1 MTKRLGWVRAALLAM
16 GLALAGNALA
26 IDTEHDFA
34 DPVLQSRY
42 ENITRELRCLV
53 CQNETIA
60 DSNATLAVDLRREV
74 HKMIADGK
82 SDQEIKD
89 FMLAR
94 YGDFVLYKPRL
105 TGKNLLL
112 WAAPVLFLLFGVF
125 AAVRF
130 IRKRAEEADIATE
143 TDQAGSEAGKS

>member
-1 MTKRLGWVRAALLAM
+1 MKPLHFIRAAVVAV
-16 GLALAGNALA
+16 GIALAGHALA
-26 IDTEHDFA
+26 IDTERDFA
-34 DPVLQSRY
+34 DPVLQERY
-42 ENITRELRCLV
+42 EGVIKELRCLV

-74 HKMIADGK
+74 HEMIAAGK
-82 SDQEIKD
+82 SEQEIKD

-105 TGKNLLL
+105 SGKNLVL
-112 WAAPVLFLLFGVF
+112 WAAPALMLLFGVF

-143 TDQAGSEAGKS
+143 TDKAGPEAGQS

>member
-1 MTKRLGWVRAALLAM
+1 VIGRGLLRAALMALAIAM
-16 GLALAGNALA
+16 AGNALA

-34 DPVLQSRY
+34 DPVLQARY
-42 ENITRELRCLV
+42 EGITRELRCLV

-74 HKMIADGK
+74 HRMIADGK

-112 WAAPVLFLLFGVF
+112 WAAPALFLLFGVF

-130 IRKRAEEADIATE
+130 IKRRAEEVDIATE
-143 TDQAGSEAGKS
+143 TDQAGPEAGKS

>member
-1 MTKRLGWVRAALLAM
+1 VTRPGFVRAALVAV

-74 HKMIADGK
+74 HRMIADGK

-105 TGKNLLL
+105 TGKNFLL
-112 WAAPVLFLLFGVF
+112 WSAPVLFLLFGVF

-130 IRKRAEEADIATE
+130 IRKRAAEADIATE
-143 TDQAGSEAGKS
+143 TDQAGPEAGKS

>member
-1 MTKRLGWVRAALLAM
+1 MTRPGFVRAALVAV

-74 HKMIADGK
+74 HQMIADGK

-112 WAAPVLFLLFGVF
+112 WSAPVLFLLFGVF
-125 AAVRF
+125 AAVGF
-130 IRKRAEEADIATE
+130 IRKRAAEADIATE
-143 TDQAGSEAGKS
+143 TDQAGPEAGKS

>member
-1 MTKRLGWVRAALLAM
+1 VSQPGFVRAALVAV

-34 DPVLQSRY
+34 DPVLQARY

-74 HKMIADGK
+74 HQMIAGGK

-105 TGKNLLL
+105 TGKNFLL
-112 WAAPVLFLLFGVF
+112 WSAPVLFLLFGVF

-130 IRKRAEEADIATE
+130 IRKRAAEADIATE
-143 TDQAGSEAGKS
+143 TDQAGPEAGKS

>member
-1 MTKRLGWVRAALLAM
+1 VRAGLLAV

-26 IDTEHDFA
+26 IDTERDFA

-42 ENITRELRCLV
+42 ENITKELRCLV

-74 HKMIADGK
+74 HRMIADGK
-82 SDQEIKD
+82 SDQQIKD

-105 TGKNLLL
+105 TGKNFLL
-112 WAAPVLFLLFGVF
+112 WAAPALFLLFGVF

-143 TDQAGSEAGKS
+143 TDQAGPEAGKS